1 MLDPQ
6 AQSLIDLMISK
17 NIPPAH
23 LLTPQD
29 ARKAYVERRYFSQP
43 DPEDVSLVKD
53 LLIPGPAGQ
62 IPARMYRPL
71 QASSQAV
78 LPVMVY
84 FHGGGHVIGDIDT
97 HDSLCRQLCNRSR
110 CAIVS
115 VDYRLAPEHRFPA
128 AFDDCL
134 AATQWV
140 HANADSLKVD
150 AARIAVGGDSA
161 GGQLAAVV
169 SLAIRDAGAFKLAFQ
184 LLIYPVTNMH
194 EASAS
199 VVEKNKGY
207 LLTKESLDYYYGHY
221 VPEGQDRRD
230 WRISPLL
237 AASHANL
244 PAALV
249 LLAGEDPLV
258 DEGRAY
264 ADKLSTA
271 GVATQVVCFE
281 RQIHGFLPM
290 GRILDEANTA
300 VSLCASVL
308 NHALAATE

>member
-6 AQSLIDLMISK
+6 AQALIDLMISK
-17 NIPPAH
+17 GIPPAH
-23 LLTPQD
+23 LLTPQA
-29 ARKAYVERRYFSQP
+29 ARKAYVERRFFSQP
-43 DPEDVSLVKD
+43 DPEPVSAVLD
-53 LLIPGPAGQ
+53 LTLPGPAGS
-62 IPARMYRPL
+62 IAARMYRPTGVCGE
-71 QASSQAV
+71 SV
-78 LPVMVY
+78 LPVLVY

-97 HDSLCRQLCNRSR
+97 HDSLCRQLCNRSA

-128 AFDDCL
+128 AFDDCV
-134 AATQWV
+134 AATEWV
-140 HANADSLKVD
+140 HAQASALKID
-150 AARIAVGGDSA
+150 PARIGVGGDSA
-161 GGQLAAVV
+161 GGQLAATVA
-169 SLAIRDAGAFKLAFQ
+169 LAIRDRGHFSLLFQ

-194 EASAS
+194 DESAS
-199 VVEKNKGY
+199 VTQKNKGY
-207 LLTKESLDYYYGHY
+207 VLTKASLDYYYGHY

-237 AASHANL
+237 APSHADL
-244 PAALV
+244 PPALV

-264 ADKLSTA
+264 ADKLSGA

-290 GRILDEANTA
+290 GRIIDEANTA
-300 VSLCASVL
+300 MTLCAGML
-308 NHALAATE
+308 RQKLAGAT

>member
-6 AQSLIDLMISK
+6 AQALIDLMISK
-17 NIPPAH
+17 GIPPAH
-23 LLTPQD
+23 LLTPQE
-29 ARKAYVERRYFSQP
+29 ARKAYVERRFFSQP
-43 DPEDVSLVKD
+43 DPEPVSLIQE
-53 LLIPGPAGQ
+53 LSIPGPAGN
-62 IPARMYRPL
+62 IPARMYRPAG
-71 QASSQAV
+71 ASGGGM
-78 LPVMVY
+78 LPVVVY

-97 HDSLCRQLCNRSR
+97 HDSLCRQLCNRSG
-110 CAIVS
+110 CAFVS

-128 AFDDCL
+128 ALNDCV
-134 AATQWV
+134 AATEWV
-140 HANADSLKVD
+140 HAHASDLKID
-150 AARIAVGGDSA
+150 PACIGVGGDSA
-161 GGQLAAVV
+161 GGQLAATV
-169 SLAIRDAGAFKLAFQ
+169 SLSFRESGRFSLAFQ

-199 VVEKNKGY
+199 VMEKNKGY
-207 LLTKESLDYYYGHY
+207 LLTKDSLDYYYGHY

-244 PAALV
+244 PPALV

-264 ADKLSTA
+264 ADKLSAA
-271 GVATQVVCFE
+271 GVSTQVVCFE
-281 RQIHGFLPM
+281 RQVHGFLPM
-290 GRILDEANTA
+290 GRIIDEANTA

-308 NHALAATE
+308 REKIGSH

>member
-6 AQSLIDLMISK
+6 AQALIDLMISK
-17 NIPPAH
+17 GIPPAH
-23 LLTPQD
+23 LLTPQE
-29 ARKAYVERRYFSQP
+29 ARKAYVERRFFSQP
-43 DPEDVSLVKD
+43 DPETVGMVQDFM
-53 LLIPGPAGQ
+53 IPGPGGT
-62 IPARMYRPL
+62 IEARMYRPIG
-71 QASSQAV
+71 ASSGNI
-78 LPVMVY
+78 LPVLMY

-97 HDSLCRQLCNRSR
+97 HDSLCRQLCNRSG
-110 CAIVS
+110 CAVVS
-115 VDYRLAPEHRFPA
+115 VDYRLAPEHPFPA

-140 HANADSLKVD
+140 HSQASALEINP
-150 AARIAVGGDSA
+150 ARIAVGGDSA
-161 GGQLAAVV
+161 GGQLAAAV
-169 SLAIRDAGAFKLAFQ
+169 SLAIRDAGDFSLAFQ

-199 VVEKNKGY
+199 VSEKNKGY
-207 LLTKESLDYYYGHY
+207 LLTKASLDYYYGHY

-237 AASHANL
+237 AKSHADL
-244 PAALV
+244 PPALV

-264 ADKLSTA
+264 ADKLSAA
-271 GVATQVVCFE
+271 GVPTQVVCFE

-308 NHALAATE
+308 RDRIGAA

>member
-62 IPARMYRPL
+62 IPARIYRPL
-71 QASSQAV
+71 HASAQAA

-115 VDYRLAPEHRFPA
+115 IDYRLAPEHRFPA

-169 SLAIRDAGAFKLAFQ
+169 SLAIRDAGTFKLAFQ

-221 VPEGQDRRD
+221 VPKGQDRRD

-308 NHALAATE
+308 KNALSATE